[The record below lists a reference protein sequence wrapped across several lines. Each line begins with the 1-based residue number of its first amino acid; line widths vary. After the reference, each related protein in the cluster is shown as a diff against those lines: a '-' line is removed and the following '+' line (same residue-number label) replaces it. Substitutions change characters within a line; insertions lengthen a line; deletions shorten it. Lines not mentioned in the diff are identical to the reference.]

1 MLSIVMARDDW
12 LCSAC
17 TTAWRD
23 IMMQKSVYL
32 TKIRKVS
39 LMMDA
44 VESDDRPDAFEGL
57 REYEERIGR
66 AISRGYSDM
75 MNGRV
80 RPLAQAVQ
88 DAERI
93 RSVRCED

>member
-1 MLSIVMARDDW
+1 
-12 LCSAC
+12 
-17 TTAWRD
+17 
-23 IMMQKSVYL
+23 
-32 TKIRKVS
+32 
-39 LMMDA
+39 MMDA

-66 AISRGYSDM
+66 AISRGCSDM

>member
-1 MLSIVMARDDW
+1 
-12 LCSAC
+12 
-17 TTAWRD
+17 
-23 IMMQKSVYL
+23 
-32 TKIRKVS
+32 
-39 LMMDA
+39 MMDA